1 MQFYV
6 FDDEE
11 SGSLWREHD
20 NNCAGGGARHITVI
34 DGIDVMGER
43 EGDA

>member
-1 MQFYV
+1 MAITRQQ
-6 FDDEE
+6 
-11 SGSLWREHD
+11 LRW
-20 NNCAGGGARHITVI
+20 GGARHITVI